1 MENDTLGILALFAFM
16 AGFSIFFFFIIYK
29 MVKAFGGKMEG
40 KSSSFTQQWTKEQLN
55 TVVTLTDDEKR
66 SMNRGVIIGLV
77 IVTLICG
84 IGFVSISATYWK
96 YVVQGE
102 KISATVTDLE
112 SYRSGSKRKT
122 TKYIYSLEATV
133 DGELV
138 KDTYRSGSYHDA
150 DVGDVV
156 DVYATN
162 DAEPELAL
170 AAVEERDPLWLLFL
184 AVFFGVFVFGMT
196 KQRNRIAT
204 GQMKIN
210 QLSKSMRR
218 KKLMELEK
226 PMTPDG
232 KQMYSIGGFEQ
243 RPPKSNDGSDYR
255 VS

>member
-1 MENDTLGILALFAFM
+1 MESDTPGILALFAFM

-40 KSSSFTQQWTKEQLN
+40 KSSSFKQQWTKEQLN

-66 SMNRGVIIGLV
+66 SMNRGAIIGLV
-77 IVTLICG
+77 IATLICG
-84 IGFVSISATYWK
+84 VGFTSISATYWK

-102 KISATVTDLE
+102 KISATVTDVK

-122 TKYIYSLEATV
+122 TKYIYSLEAAV

-156 DVYATN
+156 DVYVTN

-170 AAVEERDPLWLLFL
+170 AAVEERDPLWLVFL
-184 AVFFGVFVFGMT
+184 AAFFGIFVFGMT
-196 KQRNRIAT
+196 KHRKRIAT

-218 KKLMELEK
+218 KKLMELEQ
-226 PMTPDG
+226 PMIPDG
-232 KQMYSIGGFEQ
+232 KLMYTIGGASQMPQEGD
-243 RPPKSNDGSDYR
+243 DGRNYR

>member
-1 MENDTLGILALFAFM
+1 MDENILMLVIAFSFASAF
-16 AGFSIFFFFIIYK
+16 AIGFFFIIYK
-29 MVKAFGGKMEG
+29 IVGAAKKG
-40 KSSSFTQQWTKEQLN
+40 KSSSVAQQWTKEQLN

-84 IGFVSISATYWK
+84 IGFTSISATYWK

-102 KISATVTDLE
+102 KISATVTNVD

-138 KDTYRSGSYHDA
+138 RDTYRSGSYHDA
-150 DVGDVV
+150 DIGDIV

-162 DAEPELAL
+162 DVEPELAL

-184 AVFFGVFVFGMT
+184 AAFFGVFVFGMT
-196 KQRNRIAT
+196 KQRKRIAT

-210 QLSKSMRR
+210 QLSKAMRR
-218 KKLMELEK
+218 KKLVELEQ

-232 KQMYSIGGFEQ
+232 KPTYSIGGFEQ
-243 RPPKSNDGSDYR
+243 SPPKSNDGSDYR